1 MKNLLYYIVNDN
13 YKSILQYNLSY
24 LRKHLKDTNID
35 VCCIVPENSSI
46 IREQHLYSL
55 NEIYEINPFDYRYT
69 AKFLIGEWPKHELYE
84 NFLYLDTDAIPV
96 KDVSLLFEEINNSP
110 DFLHGVIE
118 ALCLNKESHYHR
130 FSGTVFPESAPAY
143 NAGTFGFN
151 KKLIPKFKSFVE
163 YINTN
168 RSKAHLDQSLF
179 NEFFTQENCFAS
191 TLSKYTFLFNKDNIY
206 KNINKITIQ
215 DATIIHFL
223 GNAYSGKSTITIDN
237 QLKQNN
243 IL

>member
-1 MKNLLYYIVNDN
+1 MKNLIYFIVNDN
-13 YKSILQYNLSY
+13 YKSILQYTLSS
-24 LRKHLKDTNID
+24 LRKHIKDTNID
-35 VCCIVPENSSI
+35 VCCIVPENNSI
-46 IREQHLYSL
+46 TNERYLYAL
-55 NEIYEINPFDYRYT
+55 DEIYEINPFDYRYT

-96 KDVSLLFEEINNSP
+96 KDVSTVFQEINNSP
-110 DFLHGVIE
+110 DFVHGVIE
-118 ALCLNKESHYHR
+118 APCLNKESHYHR
-130 FSGTVFPESAPAY
+130 FSEIIFPENAPAY

-168 RSKAHLDQSLF
+168 RSKAYLDQSLF
-179 NEFFTQENCFAS
+179 NEFFTIENCFQP
-191 TLSKYTFLFNKDNIY
+191 TLSKYTFLFNQDDIY
-206 KNINKITIQ
+206 KNINKITMQ

-223 GNAYSGKSTITIDN
+223 GNAYGGKNTITIDN